1 MFITLTIDTSI
12 KKKKN
17 SVRIKRQSVN
27 VAKGWRMAIH
37 SKKRSFMQK
46 MKDWRADAK
55 RSSYKLGDQ
64 AVMFR

>member
-1 MFITLTIDTSI
+1 MFITLTIDTNI

-17 SVRIKRQSVN
+17 SMRIKRQSIN

-46 MKDWRADAK
+46 MKDWRSTAK
-55 RSSYKLGDQ
+55 KNAYKLGDQ
-64 AVMFR
+64 AVMFQ